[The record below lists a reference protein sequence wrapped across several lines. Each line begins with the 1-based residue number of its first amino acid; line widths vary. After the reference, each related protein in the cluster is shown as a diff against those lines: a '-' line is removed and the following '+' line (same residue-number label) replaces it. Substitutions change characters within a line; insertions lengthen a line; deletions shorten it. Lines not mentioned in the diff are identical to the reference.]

1 MLQSKIKS
9 SNILDRSIKLYHL
22 ANIKLRKEP
31 YKYIFILGHMRSG
44 SSLLVHILNT
54 NPDICGYGEAH
65 NSYRTN
71 RDLNQLVYKNKLQLK
86 HFKTNDKY
94 VLDKI
99 LHNNHEISEQI
110 LKNKNIYFI
119 FLFRHP
125 QPSLSSMIN
134 LYQGHRSIE
143 EKRASLDY
151 YLNYY
156 TNRLSKLKEYA
167 SLINDKNRSLA
178 FSYTNLIE
186 DTDRI
191 FLKLKIFLSLEFDFQ
206 ENYQVLKTTGI
217 KGIGDISDRIK
228 SGKIMR
234 NINSSTDNI
243 PTEIMNYAEKEYLQ
257 YVNCLQQYCS

>member
-1 MLQSKIKS
+1 MLENKTKS
-9 SNILDRSIKLYHL
+9 SNILHQSIKLYHL

-65 NSYRTN
+65 NSYRTD
-71 RDLNQLVYKNKLQLK
+71 RDLNQLIYKNKLQLK
-86 HFKTNDKY
+86 PFKTNDKY
-94 VLDKI
+94 ILDKI

-119 FLFRHP
+119 FLYRHP
-125 QPSLSSMIN
+125 QQSLSSMIN
-134 LYQGHRSIE
+134 LYRGHRSIE
-143 EKRASLDY
+143 EKKASLDY

-156 TNRLSKLKEYA
+156 TNRLNKLKEYA

-178 FSYTNLIE
+178 FSYTELIE
-186 DTDRI
+186 DTDCV
-191 FLKLKIFLSLEFDFQ
+191 FVKLKKFLSLESNFQ
-206 ENYQVLKTTGI
+206 ENYQLLKTTGI

-228 SGKIMR
+228 SGKIVR
-234 NINSSTDNI
+234 NINSPTDNI
-243 PTEIMNYAEKEYLQ
+243 PAEIINSAEKEYVQ
-257 YVNCLQQYCS
+257 YVDCLQQYCS